1 MIKRL
6 QKKFILINMLCIM
19 AVLLAVFCGLYWSNY
34 HKFVRD
40 KDILMRQALDDAHF
54 FTPPQVEWE
63 EIRDGRGGTSDNSGK
78 KPRPPRTMM
87 SMFAVNLDE
96 TGAVADIK
104 AWNIT
109 VEEETAK
116 ELAALVSRQTADQG
130 SLKGYA
136 LSYLRRITP
145 DGARIVF
152 ADLNYASNSMQGLL
166 ISYMI
171 LFLAAA
177 GAFFLLSLFLSKW
190 ALRPVEKA
198 WQQQNQFIADASHE
212 LKTPLTVILANLDIL
227 LSHRQDTIESQIKWV
242 DNTKSEA
249 SSMKQLVEDLLFLA
263 RFEAGAAPAVP
274 GDVDLGDAVL
284 NSVLP
289 FEPIA
294 FEKGIQ
300 LETQIEPDI
309 HVLGNRGQLKQLAA
323 ILTDNACKYAA
334 KNGTVRVSVS
344 LLQGGKPCLKVENT
358 GAPIG
363 REELPHIF
371 ERFYRED
378 KARTKSTGGYGLGLS
393 IAKAIVETHKGKLT
407 VTSAPGE
414 MTAFAAVF
422 PKAEACED
430 GEQKETKKKRKWI

>member
-1 MIKRL
+1 MIKQL

-40 KDILMRQALDDAHF
+40 KEILMRQALEDPHF
-54 FTPPQVEWE
+54 FTPPQVEWG
-63 EIRDGRGGTSDNSGK
+63 EIKQSGEGGAEISRKRPG
-78 KPRPPRTMM
+78 PPRTMM
-87 SMFAVNLDE
+87 SMFSVNLDKA
-96 TGAVADIK
+96 GAVFDIET
-104 AWNIT
+104 WNIT
-109 VEEETAK
+109 VEEELAE
-116 ELAALVSRQTADQG
+116 ELAALVSRETADQG

-136 LSYLRRITP
+136 LSYLRRDTP
-145 DGARIVF
+145 EGRRIVF
-152 ADLNYASNSMQGLL
+152 ADLNYASNSMRGLL
-166 ISYMI
+166 INYMI

-177 GAFFLLSLFLSKW
+177 GAFFLLSMFLSKW
-190 ALRPVEKA
+190 ALKPVEEA

-227 LSHRQDTIESQIKWV
+227 LSHRKDTIESQLKWV

-249 SSMKQLVEDLLFLA
+249 ASMKQLVEDLLFLA
-263 RFEAGAAPAVP
+263 RFEAGAAPVVL

-300 LETQIEPDI
+300 LETQIEQGI
-309 HVLGNRGQLKQLAA
+309 HLLGNRAQLKQLAA

-334 KNGTVRVSVS
+334 KNGTVRVSVC
-344 LLQGGKPCLKVENT
+344 LAQGGKPCLKVENT
-358 GAPIG
+358 GASID
-363 REELPHIF
+363 REVLPHIF

-378 KARTKSTGGYGLGLS
+378 KARTKKTGGYGLGLS
-393 IAKAIVETHKGKLT
+393 IAKAIVESHRGKIT
-407 VTSAPGE
+407 VTSEPGE

-422 PKAEACED
+422 PEAENDSNE
-430 GEQKETKKKRKWI
+430 

>member
-1 MIKRL
+1 MIKKL

-19 AVLLAVFCGLYWSNY
+19 AVLLVVFCGLYWSNY
-34 HKFVRD
+34 HKYVRE
-40 KDILMRQALDDAHF
+40 KEMQMRQALDDVHF
-54 FTPPQVEWE
+54 FTPPSVEWE
-63 EIRDGRGGTSDNSGK
+63 EIRNKGRDAFDDIQK
-78 KPRPPRTMM
+78 RPKPPRTMM
-87 SMFAVNLDE
+87 SLFAVDLDKA
-96 TGAVADIK
+96 GAVTDIES
-104 AWNIT
+104 WNIT
-109 VEEETAK
+109 VEEELAG
-116 ELAALVSRQTADQG
+116 ELAALVVQNKAERG
-130 SLKGYA
+130 SLKGYS
-136 LSYLRRITP
+136 LSYLRKETS
-145 DGARIVF
+145 DGTRIVF
-152 ADLNYASNSMQGLL
+152 ADLYYASNSMRGLL
-166 ISYMI
+166 INYMI

-177 GAFFLLSLFLSKW
+177 GAFYLLSLFLSKW
-190 ALRPVEKA
+190 ALKPAQRA

-227 LSHRQDTIESQIKWV
+227 LSHRQDSIESQLKWV

-249 SSMKQLVEDLLFLA
+249 ASMKQLVEDLLFLA
-263 RFEAGAAPAVP
+263 RFEAGAAPAVL

-309 HVLGNRGQLKQLAA
+309 HVLGNRGQLKQLSA

-334 KNGTVRVSVS
+334 KDGTVRVSVS
-344 LLQGGKPCLKVENT
+344 LTQGGKPCLKVENT

-378 KARTKSTGGYGLGLS
+378 KARTKSAGGYGLGLS
-393 IAKAIVETHKGKLT
+393 IAKAIVENHGGKIT

-414 MTAFAAVF
+414 MTAFAVVF
-422 PKAEACED
+422 PEASEAGERKANR
-430 GEQKETKKKRKWI
+430 KKRG